1 MASMYEQSSFA
12 SKEPKA
18 QAPAEKCPYRPGS
31 AVTSHPVQLA
41 APSAQAIFAGLVSHT
56 AVFAQMQSLWRI
68 SRDRS
73 RQKRGPPSQ
82 LLS

>member
-1 MASMYEQSSFA
+1 MENMGDQAQPASHKPEFRATQ
-12 SKEPKA
+12 
-18 QAPAEKCPYRPGS
+18 EKCPYYPDS
-31 AVTSHPVQLA
+31 VAASHPNRLGVS
-41 APSAQAIFAGLVSHT
+41 PSQAIFAGLSSHP
-56 AVFAQMQSLWRI
+56 AVFAQMESRWRI